1 MCKKIVNWIRDIYIY
16 LNFVSYLLV
25 WVMIDWD
32 DCCSDDINVDDYG
45 YVYTYKI
52 KYPSF
57 LL

>member
-1 MCKKIVNWIRDIYIY
+1 MYLFGKNLKI
-16 LNFVSYLLV
+16 SYLLV